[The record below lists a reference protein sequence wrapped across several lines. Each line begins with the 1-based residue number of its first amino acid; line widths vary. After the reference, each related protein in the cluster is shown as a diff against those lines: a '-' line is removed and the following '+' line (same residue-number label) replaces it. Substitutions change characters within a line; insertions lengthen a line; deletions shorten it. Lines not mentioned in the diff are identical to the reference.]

1 MEKEESL
8 SKAQVFNILKNEP
21 ERIRL
26 DPKLLYAGGDLDEMK
41 NRVLVEQNGEYV
53 QTSFHL
59 CLICS
64 KSSLNRL
71 IKVKTSVRHSLQSHA
86 NFHQKSK
93 PTKNPITKH
102 FPTKIQIP
110 ADRLSRYTKD
120 VTLAM
125 ARGNWPISY
134 FSSSCCNDLFTA
146 IARKF

>member
-8 SKAQVFNILKNEP
+8 SKAQVFTILKNEP

-93 PTKNPITKH
+93 PTKNPISKH
-102 FPTKIQIP
+102 FTTKIQIP
-110 ADRLSRYTKD
+110 ADRLARYTKD